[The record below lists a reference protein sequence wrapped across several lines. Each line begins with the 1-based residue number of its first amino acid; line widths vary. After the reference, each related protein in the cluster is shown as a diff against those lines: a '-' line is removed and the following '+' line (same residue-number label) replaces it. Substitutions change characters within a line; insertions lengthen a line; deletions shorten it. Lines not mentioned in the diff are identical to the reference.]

1 MRQVPKEIF
10 ELIRRDIESSG
21 EGMLD
26 LIRGVMITG
35 GCSKLKGIAQVA
47 EEIFDIPV
55 ELTRARNVSGA
66 TQIFEDPQYS
76 TAIGLTKYAR
86 LVTKNIAPESMIDR
100 LTQGLGNLFKK
111 RSP

>member
-1 MRQVPKEIF
+1 
-10 ELIRRDIESSG
+10 
-21 EGMLD
+21 MLH

-47 EEIFDIPV
+47 EDVFEIPV

-86 LVTKNIAPESMIDR
+86 IVTKNITPESMIDR
-100 LTQGLGNLFKK
+100 LTKGFGNLFTK
-111 RSP
+111 RSR